1 MARLG
6 TLSGLF
12 LSLLA
17 LFLLGCSH
25 VANKKPLE
33 NTVIK
38 GKNDQREYRYV
49 QLDNGLKVLL
59 ISDAKADLA
68 SASMYVGV
76 GSGHDP
82 LTRQG
87 LTHFLEHMLFLG
99 TEKYPESDGF
109 QQFISN
115 SGGQHNAYTA
125 LDHTNYYFT
134 VAPKAL
140 DEALDRFAQFFT
152 HPLFEARYVEQEKHA
167 VHSEFQAGFKNDSRR
182 QRGVLAT
189 LMHKEHGL
197 AKFSVGS
204 LVTLGGEEDGL
215 LVDLKALF
223 AQYYVAQNM
232 GLSVLSSRSL
242 DELEQEVAAKFSAI
256 RHQEDFQAVTWQE
269 SPFSIELPAKVLIQ
283 PEKQLHELSVLFPM
297 PALNYDGK
305 KSHALLAHLL
315 GDESEGSLHALLKA
329 KGLIDSLS
337 AGLAWN
343 YPGGSAFAVH
353 FGLSEL
359 GREHTEEILQH
370 LFATI
375 ELVKQESGQ
384 LERVYQDLAQIERL
398 SFDYQTAKQPL
409 AAVMSAA
416 NNLAKYPASNLLL
429 GGRYFAG
436 FDASDFKHALSYLR
450 LDNALFLA
458 LDKLKGEKQLSPYY
472 QTPFRVEPVDK
483 GLKAQLQ
490 QVKASEDVSLMASN
504 PFIAKNLKLLPT
516 DKAKHPQ
523 LIEKQEHGELWYRG
537 VGEFELP
544 RASAY
549 YSLILPEEKL
559 VGEQSV
565 LLSLYLSLLKDS
577 LNSWTYPVHLA
588 KMDFSIYSHL
598 RGLTIRIQG
607 FSDQQ
612 QGLLDMLLQQMQT
625 VEFTEQQF
633 DRIKQRKARQ
643 WKNSEKNPPYQ
654 RLGSELSERLIK
666 PKESLANKQQYLEK
680 IQLKQVQDYAASL
693 FEDAFLRV
701 LNNGNISEKQAK
713 KQFAMV
719 YQLLKKKQG
728 SQVADLSVVK
738 IAESTEL
745 ALLSEHSDALLAEYW
760 QGGAAKDV
768 EQQALWLL
776 LSQSLSSAFFNDM
789 RTEKQL
795 GYIVLARYMAQ
806 LDVPGLVFIIQSPSA
821 SERELYHEVR
831 LWQEAKLADLH
842 KASETELQEWRE
854 AVLQQLM
861 QNAKSLEEQSGHYW
875 AQLALG
881 DVNFDMRDRVAAA
894 LKSIDAQQWQDFI
907 SHLQPKKLLIT
918 TSKSCVSDTF
928 CLPSEQEL
936 KSDKAF
942 IY

>member
-1 MARLG
+1 MAK
-6 TLSGLF
+6 SGKFSWLV
-12 LSLLA
+12 LSLCA
-17 LFLLGCSH
+17 LFLFGCSH
-25 VANKKPLE
+25 IANKKLAE
-33 NTVIK
+33 NTVIQ

-49 QLDNGLKVLL
+49 QLNNGLKVLL
-59 ISDAKADLA
+59 ISDDKADLA

-76 GSGHDP
+76 GSGNDP
-82 LTRQG
+82 LSRQG

-99 TEKYPESDGF
+99 TEKYPAADGF

-125 LDHTNYYFT
+125 LDHTNYFFT

-140 DEALDRFAQFFT
+140 DEALDRFAQFFIQ
-152 HPLFEARYVEQEKHA
+152 PLFEARYVEQEKHA
-167 VHSEFQAGFKNDSRR
+167 VHSEFQAGFNNDSRR
-182 QRGVLAT
+182 QRDVLAT
-189 LMHKEHGL
+189 LMHEEHGL

-215 LVDLKALF
+215 LDDLQALF
-223 AQYYVAQNM
+223 ARYYVAQNM
-232 GLSVLSSRSL
+232 GLSVLSSLSL
-242 DELEQEVAAKFSAI
+242 DELEQEVRAKFSAI
-256 RHQEDFQAVTWQE
+256 RQQQDIETVDWADN
-269 SPFSIELPAKVLIQ
+269 PFVVELPMKVVIQ

-297 PALNYDGK
+297 PALDYDGK
-305 KSHALLAHLL
+305 QSHALLAHLL
-315 GDESEGSLHALLKA
+315 GDEGESSLHALLKSQ
-329 KGLIDSLS
+329 GFIDSLS
-337 AGLAWN
+337 AGIAWN

-353 FGLSEL
+353 FGLTEQ
-359 GREHTEEILQH
+359 GREHTEDILQR
-370 LFATI
+370 LFEAI
-375 ELVKQESGQ
+375 ALIKQESEQ
-384 LERVYQDLAQIERL
+384 LTDIYQDLAQIERL

-409 AAVMSAA
+409 SAVRSAA
-416 NNLAKYPASNLLL
+416 NNLANYPASHLLL

-436 FDASDFKHALSYLR
+436 FDAEHFEHTLSYLR
-450 LDNALFLA
+450 LDNALFVV
-458 LDKLKGEKQLSPYY
+458 LDDFEGEKQHSPYY
-472 QTPFRVEPVDK
+472 QTPFRLEPLAEE
-483 GLKAQLQ
+483 LKAQLQ
-490 QVKASEDVSLMASN
+490 QAKASENLAIMAGN
-504 PFIAKNLKLLPT
+504 PFVAKDLTLLKT
-516 DKAKHPQ
+516 DEAKHPQ
-523 LIEKQEHGELWYRG
+523 LIEQQERGELWYRG
-537 VGEFELP
+537 MGEFELP

-559 VGEQSV
+559 LGEQSV
-565 LLSLYLSLLKDS
+565 LLDLYLALLKDS
-577 LNSWTYPVHLA
+577 LNAWAYPVYLA